1 VKLFRRREEPPAAA
15 LAQLPGDERVVSWA
29 DVTGGVVIASPSG
42 LWWPTS
48 SEHAG
53 DQLRLI
59 PWPHITKA
67 IWRDGRLGVIE
78 ADVVDDLLLVDR
90 DPVWVEVR
98 VPRDLP
104 PTVRKRVE
112 ANVVQ
117 SQVHPVLGGAAR
129 FVARRVP
136 GEDGVRWWARLEDG
150 TPDLPEVRASVV
162 ERIAVL
168 SSEHEARP
176 D

>member
-1 VKLFRRREEPPAAA
+1 MKLFRRREEPPAAA
-15 LAQLPGDERVVSWA
+15 LAQLPAGERVVSWA
-29 DVTGGVVIASPSG
+29 DVAGGVVIASPSG
-42 LWWPTS
+42 LWWPAPES
-48 SEHAG
+48 AADE
-53 DQLRLI
+53 LRLI
-59 PWPHITKA
+59 TWPHITKA

-90 DPVWVEVR
+90 EPVWVEVS

-117 SQVHPVLGGAAR
+117 SHVHPVVGGAAR

-162 ERIAVL
+162 ERIAL
-168 SSEHEARP
+168 LRSEHEARA